1 LTKFICSLVIGI
13 SLLLIPQVAY
23 ADEVLIELTSEI
35 AYVDTVVE
43 VNGPTEYFIET
54 TTGPR
59 FEIAPSGINV
69 ERVAWVDSWIQLR
82 QGEVVLRQDDDG
94 NHNSQTNYYA
104 SKLTGTL
111 DAGSYTIRA
120 TSYDYIVA
128 GQRPI
133 GTYTLSS
140 NLINLPEVEPTPP
153 ETPPLL
159 PNPLE
164 NQNQNPV
171 TPQPTTPIEPVVV
184 PPVVQPVQPEPIEP
198 PIIPFEPPVVEEI
211 IAPEPPMPVEE
222 LPVPVEEPP
231 VPAEEPPTEPEIAPV
246 EEELPPTEVDTPP
259 IEEEAPPTLVEEP
272 PIEAE
277 EPPPV
282 VTEESTPEEIE
293 AAVEAII
300 EAADGEAITA
310 EAIEEAGL
318 TLEDLPSETPVEVR
332 TDDNGNA
339 VVITAEVAVALQVF
353 DSPAELVSAIFDNPG
368 QVLTA
373 VANIGADMSDEEREE
388 SEEIIVASVIAGQA
402 AINAAGMAAGTATR
416 TSTPSSPAGGPM
428 AGNDKPK
435 SARRRKP

>member
-1 LTKFICSLVIGI
+1 LTRFICSLAIGI
-13 SLLLIPQVAY
+13 SLLLIPQIAY
-23 ADEVLIELTSEI
+23 ADEVLIELTPDV

-43 VNGPTEYFIET
+43 VNGPTEYVIET

-59 FEIAPSGINV
+59 FEIAPSGINT

-82 QGEVVLRQDDDG
+82 QGEVVLRQDDDS
-94 NHNSQTNYYA
+94 NHNPQTNYYA

-111 DAGSYTIRA
+111 DTGTYIIRA

-133 GTYTLSS
+133 GTYTLTS
-140 NLINLPEVEPTPP
+140 NLIPPPPPPVVVEPEPEPEPIPEPVVEPTPD
-153 ETPPLL
+153 TTA
-159 PNPLE
+159 
-164 NQNQNPV
+164 PV
-171 TPQPTTPIEPVVV
+171 IPDIVIV
-184 PPVVQPVQPEPIEP
+184 EP
-198 PIIPFEPPVVEEI
+198 PITIPIP
-211 IAPEPPMPVEE
+211 PEPP
-222 LPVPVEEPP
+222 LINDIVPEEPP
-231 VPAEEPPTEPEIAPV
+231 VPIEEPPAPAEEPPTEPEIAPV
-246 EEELPPTEVDTPP
+246 EEELPPAEVDTPP
-259 IEEEAPPTLVEEP
+259 AEEEAPPAEAEEP

-282 VTEESTPEEIE
+282 VTEDSTPEEVE

-310 EAIEEAGL
+310 EAIQEAGL
-318 TLEDLPSETPVEVR
+318 TLEDLPSDTPIEIR
-332 TDDNGNA
+332 TDNNGNA

-353 DSPAELVSAIFDNPG
+353 DSPAELVSAIFDDPG

-416 TSTPSSPAGGPM
+416 TPTPSSPAGGPM

>member
-1 LTKFICSLVIGI
+1 MTRFIYSFLIGI
-13 SLLLIPQVAY
+13 SLLLVPQLAY
-23 ADEVLIELTSEI
+23 ADEVIIELTPEI

-43 VNGPTEYFIET
+43 VNGPTEYVIET

-59 FEIAPSGINV
+59 FEIAPSGINI
-69 ERVAWVDSWIQLR
+69 ERVAWVDSWLQLR
-82 QGEVVLRQDDDG
+82 QGEVVLRQDDDS

-104 SKLTGTL
+104 SKLVGTL
-111 DAGSYTIRA
+111 DTGIYTIRA

-140 NLINLPEVEPTPP
+140 NLINLPIVP
-153 ETPPLL
+153 E
-159 PNPLE
+159 
-164 NQNQNPV
+164 
-171 TPQPTTPIEPVVV
+171 EPVEE
-184 PPVVQPVQPEPIEP
+184 PPVVPSLPPEPVSP
-198 PIIPFEPPVVEEI
+198 PVIPFEPPVVEEI
-211 IAPEPPMPVEE
+211 VAPEPPT
-222 LPVPVEEPP
+222 PVEEPP
-231 VPAEEPPTEPEIAPV
+231 VPVEESPAPAEEPPTEPEIAPV
-246 EEELPPTEVDTPP
+246 EEELPPVEVDTPP
-259 IEEEAPPTLVEEP
+259 AEEEAPPAEAEEP

-282 VTEESTPEEIE
+282 VTEDSTPEEVE

-310 EAIEEAGL
+310 EAIQEAGL
-318 TLEDLPSETPVEVR
+318 TLEDLPSDTPVEIR

-353 DSPAELVSAIFDNPG
+353 DSPAELVSAIFNDPG

-416 TSTPSSPAGGPM
+416 TPTPSSPAGGPM

-435 SARRRKP
+435 STRRRKP

>member
-23 ADEVLIELTSEI
+23 ADEVLIELNSEI

-43 VNGPTEYFIET
+43 VTTPTEYVIET

-59 FEIAPSGINV
+59 FEISPAGINT

-111 DAGSYTIRA
+111 NTGSYTIRA

-140 NLINLPEVEPTPP
+140 NLINLPAVEPVPP
-153 ETPPLL
+153 EPQPLPPD
-159 PNPLE
+159 PLE
-164 NQNQNPV
+164 NQNQIP
-171 TPQPTTPIEPVVV
+171 V
-184 PPVVQPVQPEPIEP
+184 PP
-198 PIIPFEPPVVEEI
+198 EPPVVI
-211 IAPEPPMPVEE
+211 DIVTPEQPPMEVEQ
-222 LPVPVEEPP
+222 PPAVIEEPP
-231 VPAEEPPTEPEIAPV
+231 APAEEPPTEIEPAPEEAEEPPAVIEEPPV
-246 EEELPPTEVDTPP
+246 
-259 IEEEAPPTLVEEP
+259 EEEAPPA
-272 PIEAE
+272 EAE
-277 EPPPV
+277 EPPTPVEEAPPV
-282 VTEESTPEEIE
+282 VTEDSTPEEVE

-310 EAIEEAGL
+310 EAIQEAGL

-339 VVITAEVAVALQVF
+339 VVITAEIAIALQILE
-353 DSPAELVSAIFDNPG
+353 SPAELVSAIFNDPG

-373 VANIGADMSDEEREE
+373 VANIGADMSDEERTE
-388 SEEIIVASVIAGQA
+388 SESVIVASVIAGQA
-402 AINAAGMAAGTATR
+402 AVNAASMAANAATR
-416 TSTPSSPAGGPM
+416 IPSTPSTPAGGPI

-435 SARRRKP
+435 STRRRKP

>member
-1 LTKFICSLVIGI
+1 VLTRFIYSLAIGI

-59 FEIAPSGINV
+59 FEIAPSGINI

-82 QGEVVLRQDDDG
+82 QGEVVLRQDDDS
-94 NHNSQTNYYA
+94 NHNPQTNYYA
-104 SKLTGTL
+104 SKLVGTL
-111 DAGSYTIRA
+111 DTGIYTIRA

-140 NLINLPEVEPTPP
+140 NLIQPPPPPLVVEPEPIP
-153 ETPPLL
+153 EPTEPTEPL
-159 PNPLE
+159 
-164 NQNQNPV
+164 
-171 TPQPTTPIEPVVV
+171 VV
-184 PPVVQPVQPEPIEP
+184 PPVAPSLPPEPVSP
-198 PIIPFEPPVVEEI
+198 PVIPFEPPVVEEI
-211 IAPEPPMPVEE
+211 VAPEPPTPVEE
-222 LPVPVEEPP
+222 PPVPVEEPP
-231 VPAEEPPTEPEIAPV
+231 VSAEEPPAEPEIAPV
-246 EEELPPTEVDTPP
+246 EEELPPVEVDTPP
-259 IEEEAPPTLVEEP
+259 AEEEAPPAEAEEP

-282 VTEESTPEEIE
+282 VTEDSTPEEVE

-310 EAIEEAGL
+310 EAIQEAGL
-318 TLEDLPSETPVEVR
+318 TLEDLPSQTPVEVR

-353 DSPAELVSAIFDNPG
+353 DSPVELVSAIFDDPG

-416 TSTPSSPAGGPM
+416 TPTPSSPAGGPM

-435 SARRRKP
+435 STRRRKP

>member
-1 LTKFICSLVIGI
+1 MTRFIYSFLIGI
-13 SLLLIPQVAY
+13 SLLLIPQLAY
-23 ADEVLIELTSEI
+23 ADEVLIELTPEI

-43 VNGPTEYFIET
+43 VTTPTEYVIET

-59 FEIAPSGINV
+59 FEQAPHGATI
-69 ERVAWVDSWIQLR
+69 ERVAWVDSWLQLR
-82 QGEVVLRQDDDG
+82 QGEVVLRQDDDS
-94 NHNSQTNYYA
+94 NHNTQTNYYA
-104 SKLTGTL
+104 SKLVGTL
-111 DAGSYTIRA
+111 DTGTYTIRA

-140 NLINLPEVEPTPP
+140 NLIDLPTVPEEQTVEPP
-153 ETPPLL
+153 
-159 PNPLE
+159 
-164 NQNQNPV
+164 
-171 TPQPTTPIEPVVV
+171 VV
-184 PPVVQPVQPEPIEP
+184 PPMQPEPIEP
-198 PIIPFEPPVVEEI
+198 PIIPQEPPSIPDIVPEE
-211 IAPEPPMPVEE
+211 P
-222 LPVPVEEPP
+222 PVPVEEPP
-231 VPAEEPPTEPEIAPV
+231 TPVEEAPNEPEIAPV
-246 EEELPPTEVDTPP
+246 EEEQPPVEVDIPP
-259 IEEEAPPTLVEEP
+259 IEEEAPPTPVEEAP
-272 PIEAE
+272 VEAE

-282 VTEESTPEEIE
+282 VTEDSTPEEIE

-310 EAIEEAGL
+310 EAIEEAGI
-318 TLEDLPSETPVEVR
+318 TLEDLPAQTPVEVR

-339 VVITAEVAVALQVF
+339 VVITAEVAIALQVF
-353 DSPAELVSAIFDNPG
+353 DSPAELVSAIFDDPG

-388 SEEIIVASVIAGQA
+388 SEEIIVASVIASQA

-435 SARRRKP
+435 STRRRKP

>member
-1 LTKFICSLVIGI
+1 LTKFIYSFLIGI

-23 ADEVLIELTSEI
+23 ADEVLIELNSEI

-43 VNGPTEYFIET
+43 VTTPTEYVIET

-59 FEIAPSGINV
+59 FEIAPSGINT

-82 QGEVVLRQDDDG
+82 QGEIVLRQDDDG
-94 NHNSQTNYYA
+94 NHNPQTNYYA

-111 DAGSYTIRA
+111 DTGSYTIRA
-120 TSYDYIVA
+120 TSYDYMAV

-140 NLINLPEVEPTPP
+140 NLINLPAVEPVPIV
-153 ETPPLL
+153 
-159 PNPLE
+159 PLE
-164 NQNQNPV
+164 PV
-171 TPQPTTPIEPVVV
+171 EE
-184 PPVVQPVQPEPIEP
+184 PPVVPSLPPEPVSP
-198 PIIPFEPPVVEEI
+198 PIIPFEPPVVIEI
-211 IAPEPPMPVEE
+211 VAPEPPTPVEE
-222 LPVPVEEPP
+222 PPVPVEEPP
-231 VPAEEPPTEPEIAPV
+231 APAEEPPTEPEVAPV
-246 EEELPPTEVDTPP
+246 EEELPP
-259 IEEEAPPTLVEEP
+259 IEEEAPPTPVEEP
-272 PIEAE
+272 PAEAE

-282 VTEESTPEEIE
+282 VTEESTPEEVE

-310 EAIEEAGL
+310 EAIQEAGL
-318 TLEDLPSETPVEVR
+318 TLEDLPSETPVEIR

-339 VVITAEVAVALQVF
+339 VVITAEVAIALQILE
-353 DSPAELVSAIFDNPG
+353 SPAELISAIFNDPG

-416 TSTPSSPAGGPM
+416 TPTPSSPAGGPL

>member
-1 LTKFICSLVIGI
+1 LTRFIYSFLIGI
-13 SLLLIPQVAY
+13 SLLLIPQLAY
-23 ADEVLIELTSEI
+23 ADEVLIELTPDV

-43 VNGPTEYFIET
+43 VNGPTEYVIET

-59 FEIAPSGINV
+59 FEIAPSGINI

-94 NHNSQTNYYA
+94 NHNPQTNYYA

-111 DAGSYTIRA
+111 DTGSYTIRA
-120 TSYDYIVA
+120 TSYNYIVA

-140 NLINLPEVEPTPP
+140 NLIDVAPVPEPAPIPEPEPVPPLEPAPVAPPIIIDYQPVGPEPVPEPPASAEEPPTLVVEEPVIEAPEPPAEP
-153 ETPPLL
+153 ETPPAV
-159 PNPLE
+159 E
-164 NQNQNPV
+164 
-171 TPQPTTPIEPVVV
+171 E
-184 PPVVQPVQPEPIEP
+184 EP
-198 PIIPFEPPVVEEI
+198 PI
-211 IAPEPPMPVEE
+211 PVEE
-222 LPVPVEEPP
+222 ASPAPVEEPP
-231 VPAEEPPTEPEIAPV
+231 VPV
-246 EEELPPTEVDTPP
+246 
-259 IEEEAPPTLVEEP
+259 EEAPPV
-272 PIEAE
+272 I
-277 EPPPV
+277 
-282 VTEESTPEEIE
+282 TEQSTPEEVE

-310 EAIEEAGL
+310 EAIAEAGL
-318 TLEDLPSETPVEVR
+318 TLEDLPSNTPVEVR

-339 VVITAEVAVALQVF
+339 VVITAEVAIALQVF
-353 DSPAELVSAIFDNPG
+353 DSPSELVSAIFDNPG

-388 SEEIIVASVIAGQA
+388 SEEIIVASVIASQA

-435 SARRRKP
+435 STRRRKP

>member
-1 LTKFICSLVIGI
+1 MTRFIYSFLIGI
-13 SLLLIPQVAY
+13 SLLLIPQLAY
-23 ADEVLIELTSEI
+23 ADEVLIELTPEI

-43 VNGPTEYFIET
+43 VTTPTEYVIET

-59 FEIAPSGINV
+59 FEIAPSGINI

-82 QGEVVLRQDDDG
+82 QGEVVLRQDDDS
-94 NHNSQTNYYA
+94 NHDTQTNYYA

-111 DAGSYTIRA
+111 DTGSYTIRA

-140 NLINLPEVEPTPP
+140 NLIDVAPVPEPAPIPEPEPVPPP
-153 ETPPLL
+153 EPA
-159 PNPLE
+159 
-164 NQNQNPV
+164 PV
-171 TPQPTTPIEPVVV
+171 A
-184 PPVVQPVQPEPIEP
+184 P
-198 PIIPFEPPVVEEI
+198 PIIIDYQPVGPEPVPEPPAPAEEPPTPVVEEPVI
-211 IAPEPPMPVEE
+211 EAPEPPAEPEQPPAVEEEPPIPVEE
-222 LPVPVEEPP
+222 APPTPVEEPP
-231 VPAEEPPTEPEIAPV
+231 VPV
-246 EEELPPTEVDTPP
+246 EE
-259 IEEEAPPTLVEEP
+259 A
-272 PIEAE
+272 
-277 EPPPV
+277 PPV
-282 VTEESTPEEIE
+282 VTEDSTPEEVE

-310 EAIEEAGL
+310 EAIAEAGL
-318 TLEDLPSETPVEVR
+318 TLEDLPTQTPVEVR

-339 VVITAEVAVALQVF
+339 VVITAEVAIALQVF
-353 DSPAELVSAIFDNPG
+353 DSPAELVSAIFDDPG

-388 SEEIIVASVIAGQA
+388 SEEIIVASVIASQA

-416 TSTPSSPAGGPM
+416 IPTPSSPAGGPM